1 MRPPSYLL
9 ERCATSVAYRASC
22 AWYSTD
28 RLPARPQYRRG
39 PRSVGVRIDLHGC
52 RAKWTPGIDP
62 IRAVKS
68 FGQFAD
74 EVLVHLQA
82 EGEVEIVVELRAR
95 STSGFT
101 EGVVRTVTENTKVL
115 KFETGEGFEAD

>member
-1 MRPPSYLL
+1 
-9 ERCATSVAYRASC
+9 
-22 AWYSTD
+22 
-28 RLPARPQYRRG
+28 
-39 PRSVGVRIDLHGC
+39 
-52 RAKWTPGIDP
+52 
-62 IRAVKS
+62 
-68 FGQFAD
+68 
-74 EVLVHLQA
+74 VLVHLQA